1 MVKLKDNIV
10 YNKHDNKVMVRT
22 NGDLIYI
29 ICKEE
34 EQVQPV
40 MNKMV
45 NDNCILSEYE
55 EWDEDDDMRWIL
67 TFRILDEFE
76 LKPDLN

>member
-1 MVKLKDNIV
+1 MKDKIV
-10 YNKHDNKVMVRT
+10 YNRPDNKVMVRT

-67 TFRILDEFE
+67 TFRVLDEFE

>member
-1 MVKLKDNIV
+1 MKDKIV
-10 YNKHDNKVMVRT
+10 YNRPDNKVMVRT

>member
-1 MVKLKDNIV
+1 MMKDKIV
-10 YNKHDNKVMVRT
+10 YNRPDNKVMVRT

>member
-1 MVKLKDNIV
+1 MMKDKIV
-10 YNKHDNKVMVRT
+10 YNRPDNKVMVRT

-67 TFRILDEFE
+67 TFRVLDEFE
-76 LKPDLN
+76 RKTELN